1 MMDFPKYESYK
12 DSGIA
17 WLGEIPQNWE
27 IIRSKYVFSE
37 IDERSQT
44 GNEELLSVSH
54 LTGVTPRSEKNV
66 NMFLAEDYTGAK
78 LCQPNDVVINTMWAW
93 MGALGVS
100 DHTGLVSPSYGVYRP
115 NEKVYPRFLDSL
127 LRTPQYIAEYI
138 RRSTGIQSSRLRLY
152 SNQFLDIPLV
162 MPPIEEQRRIVEFL
176 DRKTAEIDQSI
187 AQKQSLIELL
197 KEQKAILLD
206 RAVTKGLNLDVP
218 MHNSGIEWLEQSP
231 KNWTKVKLK
240 HCIDLLSGFAFK
252 SNFYSNNE
260 EDIPLLRGVNIN
272 PGIIRWEDTTYWS
285 KDKTNELTG
294 YLLQEGDIV
303 LGMDRPWISSGIRVA
318 RVKFQDLPCLLLQRV
333 ARIRAIAPLT
343 QKYLELILTS
353 EGFHAYFEPMLTG
366 ISVPHISPE
375 QIKNFEFFVPPE
387 IEQKS
392 ICDFVDHIS
401 QDFTKAKMYES
412 KAIDAL
418 EEFKITLIAEAIT
431 GKIKV

>member
-162 MPPIEEQRRIVEFL
+162 MPPIEEQRRIVDFL
-176 DRKTAEIDQSI
+176 DRKTAEIDQAI
-187 AQKQSLIELL
+187 AQKQRLIELL
-197 KEQKAILLD
+197 KEQKTILID
-206 RAVTKGLNLDVP
+206 RAVTQGLNPNVLVRD
-218 MHNSGIEWLEQSP
+218 SDIEWIGKVPKHWKLVQNRYVFQEQNKRSANGNEIHLSMSQKFGLVPSHELESKTLQSESYEGAKLCLKTDLILNRLKAHLGVFSVAP
-231 KNWTKVKLK
+231 CDGLVSPDYSVFRLRNQNMTSKYFEHLFKTAIYISEFNRKVKG
-240 HCIDLLSGFAFK
+240 IVMGFYRL
-252 SNFYSNNE
+252 YSDSFNE
-260 EDIPLLRGVNIN
+260 I
-272 PGIIRWEDTTYWS
+272 
-285 KDKTNELTG
+285 
-294 YLLQEGDIV
+294 
-303 LGMDRPWISSGIRVA
+303 
-318 RVKFQDLPCLLLQRV
+318 PCLCPPIHEQV
-333 ARIRAIAPLT
+333 QIQNWI
-343 QKYLELILTS
+343 LEK
-353 EGFHAYFEPMLTG
+353 
-366 ISVPHISPE
+366 
-375 QIKNFEFFVPPE
+375 Q
-387 IEQKS
+387 Q
-392 ICDFVDHIS
+392 
-401 QDFTKAKMYES
+401 
-412 KAIDAL
+412 
-418 EEFKITLIAEAIT
+418 EFKIVENAIRTEIDRLLELKSVVISEAVT